1 MNKRVAL
8 VSAIMLAALV
18 VAVVGA
24 TEALRLIS
32 GGTFGAGG
40 SPISEADV
48 RHSLAAAASTPAT
61 LPGSTGSTPPAGSQ
75 SASPHPS
82 ATTGGQVPQTGHR
95 SFSGNTVLASCL
107 GSQARLTSWSPAS
120 GYSVDGASQGPARSV
135 WVKFKSA
142 NSEITVR
149 VTWAGGNPQFA
160 RSFDERGGGD
170 GGGGGGRGRDGGGGG
185 GH

>member
-8 VSAIMLAALV
+8 VSAIMLVALV

-48 RHSLAAAASTPAT
+48 RHSLAAAPSTPAT
-61 LPGSTGSTPPAGSQ
+61 TPGSTSTISPAGSQ

-82 ATTGGQVPQTGHR
+82 RTTGAQIPHPGRH

-107 GSQARLTSWSPAS
+107 GSQATLTSWFPAS
-120 GYSVDGASQGPARSV
+120 GYSVDGASQGPGRSV

-142 NSEITVR
+142 SSEITVT
-149 VTWAGGNPQFA
+149 VTCSRGNPQFT

-170 GGGGGGRGRDGGGGG
+170 GGGGRGRGGGGG
-185 GH
+185 SGH